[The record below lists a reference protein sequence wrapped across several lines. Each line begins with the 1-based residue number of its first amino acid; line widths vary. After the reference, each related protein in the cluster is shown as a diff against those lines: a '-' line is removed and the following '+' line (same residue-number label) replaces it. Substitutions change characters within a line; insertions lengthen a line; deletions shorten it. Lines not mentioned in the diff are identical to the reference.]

1 MANQNPV
8 QEERPFDL
16 VKYIL
21 LAAIGSIMFLLPY
34 ARLYFYDQMLA
45 YLNITP
51 IQFGTVLV
59 FYGITSTIGTFFS
72 GIPADKYSA
81 KWLMII
87 SVFATALGGV
97 LLLTQPGY
105 YMFLAIY
112 ILWGL
117 SITFTFNAAYMKA
130 IRYTGNPKSQG
141 KLFGSANGLGF
152 MGGGLLSM
160 LGVAVFSYFS
170 ESGTHNGFVAV
181 IQFFVIVHLVVGVCV
196 ILFWKKDKPLAD
208 EEKWQLKDSIVA
220 LKHPV
225 TWYIGFTIYF
235 VYAMRRCLDVTTPYM
250 SQVLGIDESAAA
262 FLGTLREMAFP
273 LIGGLLAGVLI
284 DKSAHKIRICQVFIA
299 LSGLAFI
306 GMYFVPIY
314 GNFWHTVFFVA
325 LGVALTLQSGA
336 YLTAYSLLDVAG
348 VSKKITGCVIGVSI
362 SIYYLPDITI
372 NYLTNYMM
380 GTFGYERGSQ
390 YVFLIAAAH
399 AVVAI
404 FLYGL
409 FNRYIRRVQAEQKSR
424 AGV

>member
-8 QEERPFDL
+8 QEERPFDP

-21 LAAIGSIMFLLPY
+21 LAAISSILFLLPY

-51 IQFGTVLV
+51 IEFGTVLV

-81 KWLMII
+81 KWLMVI

-105 YMFLAIY
+105 HMFLAIY
-112 ILWGL
+112 ILWVL
-117 SITFTFNAAYMKA
+117 SITFTFNAAFFKA
-130 IRYTGNPKSQG
+130 MRYTGNPKQQG
-141 KLFGSANGLGF
+141 KLFGSANGLSF
-152 MGGGLLSM
+152 MGGGLLAM
-160 LGVAVFSYFS
+160 LGVAVFAWFS
-170 ESGTHNGFVAV
+170 EEGTHNGFVAV

-262 FLGTLREMAFP
+262 FLGTLREMVFP
-273 LIGGLLAGVLI
+273 LLGGVVAGILI
-284 DKSAHKIRICQVFIA
+284 DKSEHKIRICQVFIA
-299 LSGLAFI
+299 LSGLAFV

-314 GNFWHTVFFVA
+314 GNFWHIVFFVA
-325 LGVALTLQSGA
+325 LGAALTLQSGA
-336 YLTAYSLLDVAG
+336 YVTAYSLLDVAG
-348 VSKKITGCVIGVSI
+348 VSKKITGCVVGVSI

-390 YVFLIAAAH
+390 YVVLIAAAH